1 MSFGWSAGDI
11 VAAIRLV
18 NRIITSF
25 GNIGGSREHFQEL
38 ESELRGLSRALNEI
52 SELAGIPGQI
62 PDIVA
67 LKFALASAETL
78 WRDFMG
84 GLSPSMRV

>member
-25 GNIGGSREHFQEL
+25 GNIGGSRKHFQEL
-38 ESELRGLSRALNEI
+38 ESELRDLSRVFKGDLR
-52 SELAGIPGQI
+52 S
-62 PDIVA
+62 
-67 LKFALASAETL
+67 S
-78 WRDFMG
+78 
-84 GLSPSMRV
+84 

>member
-11 VAAIRLV
+11 VAAISLV
-18 NRIITSF
+18 NRIITSVS
-25 GNIGGSREHFQEL
+25 NVGGSREQFQEL

-78 WRDFMG
+78 RRDFMG